1 MDNRTNNA
9 VRNIIWGFAEKILL
23 IVLPF
28 VTRTLMIKILGAQY
42 LGLGSLFSSILTVL
56 SITELGLGN
65 AIVFSM
71 YKPIA
76 EGDKKTV
83 CALLNTIRKIYRFV
97 GLLVLTVGLILMPF
111 IEHLIKGSPPDGI
124 NVYILYGVS
133 LFNTVVSY
141 FMYSYMVTLFTA
153 HQRNDLVSKRAVV
166 INVFSYAL
174 QIIALVVF
182 RNYYVFACISPVITI
197 ATNLA
202 NAYMA
207 RKIYPEYVCEGTI
220 SPEMAAGIR
229 KRVTGLLSFK
239 IYGVVFS
246 SVDTIVISAFLGL
259 VILAKYNNYYYIQTS
274 LVSFLTVITASVTA
288 GIGNKMVT
296 NSIDDNYRDI
306 KNFTFLNDWLISWC
320 SVCLICLYQPF
331 ITLWLGED
339 MLLPK
344 DTMVLLVMLFL
355 LPRISNL
362 TYTYREA
369 AGLWWEDRF
378 RPIISA
384 IVNLSVNLVL
394 VQVIGL
400 NGVIISTLACTVF
413 INIPWGSAILF
424 KHYFKRSPLE
434 FFGRAGYYLVIT
446 CIASG
451 VTYWIC
457 GCVGGQGLLSFL
469 LKMVICVIVPNI
481 IFLLF
486 YHKMEE
492 FGYARAFVSRIIG
505 KATHIFNRAGM

>member
-1 MDNRTNNA
+1 MNRTNNA
-9 VRNIIWGFAEKILL
+9 VRNIIWGLVEKILL
-23 IVLPF
+23 ILLPF

-111 IEHLIKGSPPDGI
+111 IEHLIKGSPPEGI

-166 INVFSYAL
+166 INLFSYAL

-182 RNYYVFACISPVITI
+182 KNYYVFACISPVITI

-207 RKIYPEYVCEGTI
+207 RKIYPEYACEGTI

-239 IYGVVFS
+239 IYGVIFS

-259 VILAKYNNYYYIQTS
+259 VVLAKYNNYYYIQNS

-306 KNFTFLNDWLISWC
+306 KNFTFLNDWLVSWC
-320 SVCLICLYQPF
+320 AVCLLCLYQPF

-344 DTMVLLVMLFL
+344 DTMLWLVLLFL

-384 IVNLSVNLVL
+384 IVNLSVNLIL
-394 VQVIGL
+394 VRVIGL
-400 NGVIISTLACTVF
+400 NGVIISTLVCTVF

-424 KHYFKRSPLE
+424 KHYFKRSPME
-434 FFGRAGYYLVIT
+434 FFGRVFYYFVIT

-457 GCVGGQGLLSFL
+457 ECVGGQGLLSFL
-469 LKMVICVIVPNI
+469 MKMVICVIVPNVV
-481 IFLLF
+481 FLIC
-486 YHKMEE
+486 YHKMQE
-492 FGYARAFVSRIIG
+492 FQYAKTFAARMGNKVLRMIKRG
-505 KATHIFNRAGM
+505 

>member
-9 VRNIIWGFAEKILL
+9 VRNITWGLAEKILL
-23 IVLPF
+23 TVLPF
-28 VTRTLMIKILGAQY
+28 VIRTLTIKILGAQY
-42 LGLGSLFSSILTVL
+42 LGLGSLFGSILTVL

-141 FMYSYMVTLFTA
+141 FMYSYMVTLFMA

-166 INVFSYAL
+166 INLISYAL
-174 QIIALVVF
+174 HIIALVVF
-182 RNYYVFACISPVITI
+182 KNYYVFTCLSPVITI
-197 ATNLA
+197 TTNLS

-207 RKIYPEYVCEGTI
+207 RKVYPEYVCEGTI
-220 SPEMAAGIR
+220 SSEMAAGIR
-229 KRVTGLLSFK
+229 KKVMGLLSFK

-259 VILAKYNNYYYIQTS
+259 VTLAKYNSYYHIQTS
-274 LVSFLTVITASVTA
+274 LVSFLAVITASITA
-288 GIGNKMVT
+288 GIGNKMIT
-296 NSIDDNYRDI
+296 NSVDDNYQDI
-306 KNFTFLNDWLISWC
+306 KNFTFLNDWLVGWC
-320 SVCLICLYQPF
+320 SVCLLCLYQPF
-331 ITLWLGED
+331 MTLWLGED

-344 DTMVLLVMLFL
+344 DTVIWLVLLFL

-378 RPIISA
+378 RPIISTV
-384 IVNLSVNLVL
+384 VNLSVNLFL

-400 NGVIISTLACTVF
+400 NGVIISTLTCTLF

-424 KHYFKRSPLE
+424 KYYFKRSPMG
-434 FFGRAGYYLVIT
+434 FFGRVFYYFVIT
-446 CIASG
+446 CIAAG

-457 GCVGGQGLLSFL
+457 SCIHMQGIPSFL
-469 LKMVICVIVPNI
+469 FKMVICVIVPNVV
-481 IFLLF
+481 FLIC
-486 YHKMEE
+486 YHKMPE
-492 FGYARAFVSRIIG
+492 FQYAKAFVMRMVN
-505 KATHIFNRAGM
+505 KVFHVLKRA